1 MKRLTLAVAALI
13 ILLPVLQAELGPAA
27 YEAMQTK
34 APEFLEIEVLRVDVE
49 PAQDPTSQT
58 IKAMVLVN
66 KVDRSAT
73 SVNPGDIINIV
84 YTLTE
89 RPKGWV
95 GPGAIPLLTEKEKTI
110 AYLKKDEAS
119 GDFSPV
125 AGIMSFQNF

>member
-1 MKRLTLAVAALI
+1 MKRLMFAVALFSVFSTA
-13 ILLPVLQAELGPAA
+13 LQAELGPSA

-49 PAQDPTSQT
+49 PAQDPASQT
-58 IKAMVLVN
+58 IKAMALVT

-73 SVNPGDIINIV
+73 SVKPGDIINVV

-95 GPGAIPLLTEKEKTI
+95 GPGAIPILTEKEKTI
-110 AYLKKDEAS
+110 AYLRKDETS
-119 GDFSPV
+119 GDFNPV

>member
-13 ILLPVLQAELGPAA
+13 ILSPVLQAELGPAA

-34 APEFLEIEVLRVDVE
+34 APEFLEIEVLRVNVE

>member
-1 MKRLTLAVAALI
+1 MKCLTLAVASL
-13 ILLPVLQAELGPAA
+13 ILLSPVLQAELGPAA

-49 PAQDPTSQT
+49 PAQDPASQT
-58 IKAMVLVN
+58 IKAMALVS

-73 SVNPGDIINIV
+73 SVKSGDIINIV

-89 RPKGWV
+89 RPEGWV
-95 GPGAIPLLTEKEKTI
+95 GPGAVPLLAEKEKTI
-110 AYLKKDEAS
+110 AYLKKDETS
-119 GDFSPV
+119 GDFNPV

>member
-13 ILLPVLQAELGPAA
+13 ILSPVLQAELGPAA

-34 APEFLEIEVLRVDVE
+34 APEFLEIEVLRVNVE

-110 AYLKKDEAS
+110 AYLKKDDAS

>member
-1 MKRLTLAVAALI
+1 MKRLTLAVASLI
-13 ILLPVLQAELGPAA
+13 ILSPVLQAELGPAA

-49 PAQDPTSQT
+49 PAQDPASQT
-58 IKAMVLVN
+58 IKAMALVN